1 MFIHNKDCSLFVIY
15 TTNNKWW
22 NSELKGIISEKKNY
36 IHKWVNYNTF
46 EEKLTKIPNN
56 AIKYNARKEAINTHY
71 CGNLIIFDIKK
82 HKINP
87 ELKNYKY
94 YRILDNDGDKPF
106 MVYYN
111 GKEAIIYMM
120 EEKKYYFDFKNI
132 KYKENFD
139 DNKKSR
145 IFYTKL
151 VKKFKYEH
159 LFVGKSY
166 KNPMTKI
173 EGTYGKRFDGNNL
186 LFYLGNKKYISVG
199 WSIYSFTTED
209 KITIFHSPLNDYLT
223 PFPFAVGEKYVYL
236 ITDAKFI
243 NRNKFNVN
251 VDKSTD
257 LYSYFH
263 SLRTEDY
270 LTAKTMKNLK
280 LIQKKL

>member
-15 TTNNKWW
+15 TTNNQWW
-22 NSELKGIISEKKNY
+22 KSELKGIISEKKNY

-56 AIKYNARKEAINTHY
+56 AIKYNARKEVINTHY

-186 LFYLGNKKYISVG
+186 LFLSGI
-199 WSIYSFTTED
+199 
-209 KITIFHSPLNDYLT
+209 
-223 PFPFAVGEKYVYL
+223 
-236 ITDAKFI
+236 
-243 NRNKFNVN
+243 
-251 VDKSTD
+251 
-257 LYSYFH
+257 
-263 SLRTEDY
+263 
-270 LTAKTMKNLK
+270 
-280 LIQKKL
+280 